1 MPWLTPT
8 RRDRRL
14 QVRDHIAA
22 ALPGADASVPNS
34 ILRVLGDAM
43 AALTHDNDLHL
54 AWLARQMLP
63 DTAEDEYLDRW
74 AGIWLPE
81 GRKGAQRAAGQVIVT
96 GEIGAAVATH
106 ARLIATAYDAGRAAV
121 PLVFR
126 VVEGR
131 PLTSTSVQVPIEA
144 ITPGALGNLDEGAR
158 LAFEVVPDG
167 VDGQAT
173 VAAPGLAGGAD
184 IESDRD
190 LQARL
195 IDRIQMPPHGGAAND
210 YVQWALEIPGVTRA
224 WARSEMGPG
233 TLTLRILLDEVRSA
247 NNGLPE
253 AEDLALVR
261 ATIDARRPVTVADF
275 WVLAPTAVP
284 LNLTITDLAS
294 DTPET
299 RGAIA
304 TELRAML
311 RARAAPGQTIY
322 ASWIREA
329 ISTATGE
336 DHHDIAVANV
346 VPASAG
352 HIVVPGTVTYT

>member
-34 ILRVLGDAM
+34 VLRVLGDAM
-43 AALTHDNDLHL
+43 ASLAHDNDLHL

-63 DTAEDEYLDRW
+63 DTAEDAYLDRW
-74 AGIWLPE
+74 AAIWLPE
-81 GRKGAQRAAGQVIVT
+81 GRKGAQRSAGQIIVT
-96 GEIGAAVATH
+96 GATGSQVPTH
-106 ARLIATAYDAGRAAV
+106 ARLLATVYDSGRRSV

-126 VVEGR
+126 VLEGR
-131 PLTSTSVQVPIEA
+131 TLTGTSAQLGVEA

-158 LAFEVVPDG
+158 LAFELVPNG
-167 VDGQAT
+167 IDGQAT
-173 VAAPGLAGGAD
+173 VAPPGLAGGAD
-184 IESDRD
+184 IENDRD

-195 IDRIQMPPHGGAAND
+195 IDRIQQPPHGGAAND
-210 YVQWALEIPGVTRA
+210 YVQWALEFPGVTRA
-224 WARSEMGPG
+224 WARSELGPG
-233 TLTLRILLDEVRSA
+233 TVTLRILLDDVRAA
-247 NNGLPE
+247 NHGLPE
-253 AEDLALVR
+253 PEDLALVL
-261 ATIDARRPVTVADF
+261 AKIDALRPVTVADH
-275 WVLAPTAVP
+275 WVLGPTAVP
-284 LNLTITDLAS
+284 LNLTITDIAP
-294 DTPET
+294 DTPEA
-299 RGAIA
+299 RAAIG

-311 RARAAPGQTIY
+311 RARAAPGQTIF
-322 ASWIREA
+322 ASWVREA

-336 DHHDIAVANV
+336 DHHDIVLSNI